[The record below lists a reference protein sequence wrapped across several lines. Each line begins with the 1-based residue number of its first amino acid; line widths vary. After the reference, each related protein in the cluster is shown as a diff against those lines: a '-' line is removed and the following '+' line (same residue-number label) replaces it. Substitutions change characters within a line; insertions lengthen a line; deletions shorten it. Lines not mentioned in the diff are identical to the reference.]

1 MEKIKKYFEFSG
13 TISGLTYF
21 LRNLLGAVLG
31 FAGGYSIGYGMAA
44 SEMGLIMLGLVILA
58 PAMWFG
64 ATTIYKRANA
74 LFPKDA
80 ATITFGVIG
89 AQVVM
94 NFTQD
99 SIGPLLNL
107 ALLIFGLIMI
117 FKNSGIP
124 SHEG

>member
-13 TISGLTYF
+13 TINGLNYF
-21 LRNLLGAVLG
+21 LRNLLGTFLG
-31 FAGGYSIGYGMAA
+31 FISGYLIGYGMAS
-44 SEMGLIMLGLVILA
+44 SEMGLIMLGFVILA
-58 PAMWFG
+58 PSMWFG
-64 ATTIYKRANA
+64 ATTIYKRASA

-80 ATITFGVIG
+80 TAITFGVIG

-107 ALLIFGLIMI
+107 ALIIFGLIMI